1 MSRGSRPKLIAE
13 RLRAFDSRRS
23 GREHEAAMTRRELFG
38 VLLAVLAAPTVGA
51 AQRGAGVRV
60 YKDPTCGC
68 CALWVEHLRKAGFAA
83 TVTDVEDMTGIKAKH
98 GVPAKV
104 RSCHTALVDG
114 YVLEGHV
121 PAEDVQRLLKQRPAV
136 VGIGVPGMPIGS
148 PGMEVAG
155 VRPQAYDV
163 LAFDKSGATTV
174 FASHGR

>member
-1 MSRGSRPKLIAE
+1 M
-13 RLRAFDSRRS
+13 
-23 GREHEAAMTRRELFG
+23 FG
-38 VLLAVLAAPTVGA
+38 VFSLVLGEGLTPA
-51 AQRGAGVRV
+51 AQRGAAVRV

-68 CALWVEHLRKAGFAA
+68 CALWVEHLKKAGFAA
-83 TVTDVEDMTGIKAKH
+83 TVTDVGDMTSIKAKH

-148 PGMEVAG
+148 PGMEVVG
-155 VRPQAYDV
+155 MRPQAYDV
-163 LAFDKSGATTV
+163 LSFDKSGGTKV
-174 FASHGR
+174 FASHAG

>member
-1 MSRGSRPKLIAE
+1 
-13 RLRAFDSRRS
+13 
-23 GREHEAAMTRRELFG
+23 MTRREIFG
-38 VLLAVLAAPTVGA
+38 VISLVLAAGLTPA
-51 AQRGAGVRV
+51 AQRGAAVRV

-83 TVTDVEDMTGIKAKH
+83 TVTEADDMTAIKTKH
-98 GVPAKV
+98 GVPATV

-121 PAEDVQRLLKQRPAV
+121 PAEDVQRLLKERPTV

-155 VRPQAYDV
+155 VRPQPYDV
-163 LAFDKSGATTV
+163 LAFDKSGATKV